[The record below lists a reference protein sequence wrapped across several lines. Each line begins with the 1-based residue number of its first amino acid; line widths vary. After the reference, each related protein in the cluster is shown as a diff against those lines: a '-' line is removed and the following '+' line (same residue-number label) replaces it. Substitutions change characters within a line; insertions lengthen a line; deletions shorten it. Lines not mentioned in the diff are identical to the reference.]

1 MTISLKEFLRREVR
15 PALGCTEPGAVA
27 LSVARACEE
36 LSDREHVAA
45 VRVTVSS
52 SIYKNGMA
60 VGIPGANGAK
70 GNPLAAA
77 LGALVGKSSYGLE
90 ALKDTTE
97 ADVERARAWVEDER
111 VSVVCDPG
119 RAGVYVLSAV
129 FTPSHKAVCL
139 VMGSHDRI
147 AKVMLDGRVVY
158 EEDESASAGSGALG
172 GDHDLPEF
180 YPDVFAM
187 LDQMDLEDQE
197 FLFRGVEMNM
207 AVAEVG
213 LSGDGRSLGMGRCI
227 MEASQGD
234 LGLRIRATATAA
246 ADSRMWGVQMPVMS
260 SAGSGN
266 HGITAILPVAMLG
279 KELGCSREQTA
290 RALALSH
297 LSTSFVKRRLGRLS
311 PVCGCS
317 VAAGAGAAAGMCL
330 LLGGD
335 VQRVQSA
342 MEMVLAN
349 LAGMLCDGAKE
360 SCALKV
366 GTGSHEAYLAAR
378 MAASGL
384 SLCKPQGVL
393 SSAFEASV
401 ENVARVNQEGMRDV
415 DKVIIGILDRS
426 FAGLGGGV

>member
-1 MTISLKEFLRREVR
+1 MAITLKGFLRREVR

-77 LGALVGKSSYGLE
+77 LGALVGKSAYGLE
-90 ALKDTTE
+90 VLKDTTE
-97 ADVERARAWVEDER
+97 ADVERARAWVDEER

-119 RAGVYVLSAV
+119 RTGVYVLSAV

-139 VMGSHDRI
+139 VSGSHDRV
-147 AKVMLDGRVVY
+147 AKVMLDGQVVY
-158 EEDESASAGSGALG
+158 EDQEISAHSGSSCGDDE
-172 GDHDLPEF
+172 LPES
-180 YPDVFAM
+180 YADVFAM
-187 LDQMDLEDQE
+187 LEQMDLEDQE
-197 FLFRGVEMNM
+197 FLLRGVEMNM

-227 MEASQGD
+227 MDASNGD

-266 HGITAILPVAMLG
+266 HGITAILPVAILG
-279 KELGCSREQTA
+279 DELGCSREQIA

-393 SSAFEASV
+393 SCAFEASV
-401 ENVARVNQEGMRDV
+401 ENVAKVNQDGMRDV

>member
-1 MTISLKEFLRREVR
+1 MVISLKAFLRKEVR
-15 PALGCTEPGAVA
+15 PALGCTEPGSVA

-90 ALKDTTE
+90 VLKDTTE
-97 ADVERARAWVEDER
+97 DDVRRARSWVEDER

-129 FTPSHKAVCL
+129 FTPTHKAVCL
-139 VMGSHDRI
+139 VSGSHDRI
-147 AKVMLDGRVVY
+147 AKVMLDGRVVFQA
-158 EEDESASAGSGALG
+158 EEEVSASALE
-172 GDHDLPEF
+172 DETLPES
-180 YPDVFAM
+180 YDDVFAM
-187 LDQMDLEDQE
+187 IHQMDAEDQD
-197 FLFRGVEMNM
+197 FLLHGVRMNM
-207 AVAEVG
+207 EVAQVG
-213 LSGDGRSLGMGRCI
+213 LLGDGRSLGLGRSL
-227 MEASQGD
+227 MEVAGD
-234 LGLRIRATATAA
+234 DVGLRIRAISTAA
-246 ADSRMWGVQMPVMS
+246 ADSRMWGVQKPVMS

-266 HGITAILPVAMLG
+266 HGITAILPVAILG
-279 KELGCSREQTA
+279 ESLGRSDEEIA
-290 RALALSH
+290 RAIALSH

-311 PVCGCS
+311 PVCGCA
-317 VAAGAGAAAGMCL
+317 VAAGAGAAAGMSL

-335 VQRVQSA
+335 LPKVKDA
-342 MEMVLAN
+342 MSMVLAN

-378 MAASGL
+378 WSVMGL
-384 SLCKPQGVL
+384 SLFKPQGVL
-393 SSAFEASV
+393 STHIEASV
-401 ENVARVNQEGMRDV
+401 ENVARVNREGMRDV
-415 DKVIIGILDRS
+415 DKVIIGILDQS
-426 FAGLGGGV
+426 FAGLGGGA